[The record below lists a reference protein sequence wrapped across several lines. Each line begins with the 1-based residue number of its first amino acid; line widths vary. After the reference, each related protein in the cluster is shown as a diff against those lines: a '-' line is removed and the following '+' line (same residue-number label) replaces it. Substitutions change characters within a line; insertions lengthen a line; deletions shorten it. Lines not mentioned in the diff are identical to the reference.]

1 MCTRRE
7 NEHIVVFLIR
17 QMYER
22 PLAVISLAALAAVA
36 YLYHDIRAMID
47 SQTAAMTEVSRELI
61 TIRLKIEQMHPNQ

>member
-1 MCTRRE
+1 
-7 NEHIVVFLIR
+7 
-17 QMYER
+17 MYER